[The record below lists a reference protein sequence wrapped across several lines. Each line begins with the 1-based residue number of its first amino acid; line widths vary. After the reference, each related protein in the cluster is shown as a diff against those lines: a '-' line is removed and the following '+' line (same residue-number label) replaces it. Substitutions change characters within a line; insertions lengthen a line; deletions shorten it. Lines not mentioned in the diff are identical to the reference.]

1 MKALKKT
8 ITFKDAVSA
17 LAQGGFTRSPSVTSR
32 YGEVLN
38 KKGQFIALITE
49 HLHYE
54 LVMTLSGCTKHGHNE
69 IDPDVRGAVYHYMTI
84 NGDFAF
90 LANLFISEEKKWKE
104 QRALQLANS
113 LAQSRAETYDHFGVN
128 TKNSFNTQNL
138 AHKLN

>member
-1 MKALKKT
+1 MKALQKT

-69 IDPDVRGAVYHYMTI
+69 IDPEVRGAVYYYMTI
-84 NGDFAF
+84 NGDFDF
-90 LANLFISEEKKWKE
+90 LAKKFISEELEWKK
-104 QRALQLANS
+104 QRAKQL
-113 LAQSRAETYDHFGVN
+113 ET
-128 TKNSFNTQNL
+128 TE
-138 AHKLN
+138 